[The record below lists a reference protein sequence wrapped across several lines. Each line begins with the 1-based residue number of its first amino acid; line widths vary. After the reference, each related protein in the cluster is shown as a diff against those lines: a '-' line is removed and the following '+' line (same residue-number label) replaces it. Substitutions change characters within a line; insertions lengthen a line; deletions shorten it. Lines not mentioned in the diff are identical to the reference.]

1 MLRLCNERFGEV
13 QADDPSGLADEL
25 RNSPHITAD
34 TAANVQ
40 HPGSLCDLQRRV
52 GVLLVRLG

>member
-13 QADDPSGLADEL
+13 QADHPSGLTDEPGDG
-25 RNSPHITAD
+25 PHITSD

-40 HPGSLCDLQRRV
+40 HPGSLSDLQCRV
-52 GVLLVRLG
+52 GVLLVCLG